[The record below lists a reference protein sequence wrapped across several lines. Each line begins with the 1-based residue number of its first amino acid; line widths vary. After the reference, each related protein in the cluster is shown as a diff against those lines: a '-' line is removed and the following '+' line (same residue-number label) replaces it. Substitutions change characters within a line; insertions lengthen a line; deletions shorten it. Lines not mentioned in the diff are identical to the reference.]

1 MAIEGM
7 QSILK
12 QREQQFGRITQQ
24 PKQQIDADGE
34 EALKLFFDYIKAS
47 NEQMVGICA
56 SILDN
61 QKVLESKIDEIDK
74 KLSSLNIKE
83 E

>member
-7 QSILK
+7 QSILRR
-12 QREQQFGRITQQ
+12 REEQFGRITQQ
-24 PKQQIDADGE
+24 PKQQPEDGE

-47 NEQMVGICA
+47 NEQLAGICV

-61 QKVLESKIDEIDK
+61 QKVLELKINEIDK
-74 KLSSLNIKE
+74 KLSDLHIKE